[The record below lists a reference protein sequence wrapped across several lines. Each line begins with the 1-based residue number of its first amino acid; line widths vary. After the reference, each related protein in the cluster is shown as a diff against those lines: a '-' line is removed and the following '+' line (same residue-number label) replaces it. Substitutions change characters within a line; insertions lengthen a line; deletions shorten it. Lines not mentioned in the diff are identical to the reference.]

1 MVLNMQVHQIETA
14 ERLFLGEEMASVMP
28 KLGTLVTYSNC
39 SGTRFESCFC
49 SNRGRLQCQRR
60 WSVREVPMAQ

>member
-28 KLGTLVTYSNC
+28 KLGTLVT
-39 SGTRFESCFC
+39 
-49 SNRGRLQCQRR
+49 
-60 WSVREVPMAQ
+60 